1 MADNVKQQFLD
12 GIQSLTQS
20 VGDLAQAR
28 QNIVVRALILR
39 DAGFVAD
46 QAGVAEYE
54 RARITT
60 LTAAQSFDKA
70 VAALPMEAR
79 TAVQKAFND
88 AVAKYPE
95 VKLSSPEFAEIIEL
109 AVPPIPSA
117 LFVAKDSEAIQQVV
131 AVEQALYP
139 KTGPSGA
146 VSGLGFAFLGP
157 LISGCGT
164 AIAATAA
171 ATAGIG
177 GVVVAIGC
185 VAAAVY
191 LAVKAY
197 DLVTAGIDAVVDL
210 FAQDVAVSRNETE
223 RVKALTENLTKLDEL
238 TKGMTPD
245 QKAKVIEQYTQQGLK
260 QPKADAGL
268 PWGLIATVAAGVG
281 LYLFW
286 PTLVGK
292 ARSFRASQPA
302 VAGLRRRRRR

>member
-1 MADNVKQQFLD
+1 MADVKQQLLD
-12 GIQSLTQS
+12 GIQTLTES
-20 VGDLAQAR
+20 VGNLAQAR

-39 DAGFVAD
+39 DSGLVAD
-46 QAGVAEYE
+46 QAGVADYE
-54 RARITT
+54 RARVAT
-60 LTAAQSFDKA
+60 LTAAQSFDRTVNK
-70 VAALPMEAR
+70 LPMDAR
-79 TAVQKAFND
+79 TAVQKAFNEESQKNP
-88 AVAKYPE
+88 ATNI
-95 VKLSSPEFAEIIEL
+95 SSTSFAEIIEL
-109 AVPPIPSA
+109 AVMPIPDA
-117 LFVAKDSEAIQQVV
+117 LFSAQSSEVIERVV
-131 AVEQALYP
+131 AVEQARYP

-146 VSGLGFAFLGP
+146 MSGLGFAFLGP
-157 LISGCGT
+157 LITGCGT

-177 GVVVAIGC
+177 GIVVAIGC

-197 DLVTAGIDAVVDL
+197 DLVNAGIDAVVDL

-238 TKGMTPD
+238 TAGMTPE
-245 QKAKVIEQYTQQGLK
+245 QKAKVIEQYTAQGLK
-260 QPKADAGL
+260 QPKADSGL

>member
-1 MADNVKQQFLD
+1 MADVKQQLLD

-39 DAGFVAD
+39 DSGLVAD
-46 QAGVAEYE
+46 SSGVAEYE
-54 RARITT
+54 QARITT
-60 LTAAQSFDKA
+60 LTAAQAFDRA
-70 VAALPMEAR
+70 VAKLPTEAR

-109 AVPPIPSA
+109 AVPPIPLA
-117 LFVAKDSEAIQQVV
+117 LFSARSSEAIERVV
-131 AVEQALYP
+131 AVEQSYYP

-146 VSGLGFAFLGP
+146 VSGLGFAFFGP
-157 LISGCGT
+157 LITGCGT

-177 GVVVAIGC
+177 GIVVAIGC

-197 DLVTAGIDAVVDL
+197 DLATAGIDAVVDL

-238 TKGMTPD
+238 TKGMTPE

>member
-1 MADNVKQQFLD
+1 MADNVKQQLLD

-39 DAGFVAD
+39 DSGVLAD
-46 QAGVAEYE
+46 QAGVADYD
-54 RARITT
+54 RARGVT

-70 VAALPMEAR
+70 VSALPMDAR

-88 AVAKYPE
+88 AVAKYPA
-95 VKLSSPEFAEIIEL
+95 VNISSTSFAEIIEL
-109 AVPPIPSA
+109 AVPPVPDA
-117 LFVAKDSEAIQQVV
+117 LFSAQSSAAIEAVV
-131 AVEQALYP
+131 AVEQARYP

-157 LISGCGT
+157 LITGCGT

-177 GVVVAIGC
+177 GIVVAIGC

-197 DLVTAGIDAVVDL
+197 DLATAGIDAVVDL
-210 FAQDVAVSRNETE
+210 FTQDVAVSRNETE

-238 TKGMTPD
+238 TKGMTPE
-245 QKAKVIEQYTQQGLK
+245 QKAKVIEQYTAQGLK